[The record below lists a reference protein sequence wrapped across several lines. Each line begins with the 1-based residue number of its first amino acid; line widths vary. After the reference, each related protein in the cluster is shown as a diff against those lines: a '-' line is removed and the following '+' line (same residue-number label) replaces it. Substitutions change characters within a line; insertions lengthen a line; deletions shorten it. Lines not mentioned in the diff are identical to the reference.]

1 MGRLG
6 FEITAILCILVLLGS
21 CGQPGAPQPP
31 SLELTRAVENLS
43 ATRKGD
49 RVILR
54 WTPPNRF
61 TDGRIARRVGP
72 TQICRV
78 PGDLPAVKCS
88 AVGTLPAPPPVP
100 KGRPAER
107 PPVEFQDTLPQSL
120 LQSSP
125 TGTVTYGVEVLNTR
139 DRSVGLSTQVQISTA
154 PALAPPT
161 KLSTGLSGNGVAL
174 MWEPIAAPDIPG
186 IRFQYQISRRADPGG
201 FIAIA
206 TVPIDQ
212 SRYVDQT
219 IEWEKKFTYRL
230 AVVTEPAS
238 GKQVL
243 VEGDDSETVSVFAHD
258 VFPPAQPRELQAVF
272 SGPGQP
278 LFIDISWAPNLEPDL
293 AGYNLYRHEE
303 GGTEVKLNSQLIA
316 SPSFRDQKA
325 EAGKKYFYAVSA
337 VDVRGNES
345 TKSAETSEGVP

>member
-1 MGRLG
+1 M
-6 FEITAILCILVLLGS
+6 LLAS

-31 SLELTRAVENLS
+31 SLELPRAVENLS

-72 TQICRV
+72 TQICRI

-88 AVGTLPAPPPVP
+88 AVGTIPAPPLVP
-100 KGRPAER
+100 KGKPAQR

-120 LQSSP
+120 LRSSP
-125 TGTVTYGVEVLNTR
+125 TGRVTYGVEVLNTHG
-139 DRSVGLSTQVQISTA
+139 RSVGLSTQVQISTA
-154 PALAPPT
+154 PALVPPA
-161 KLSTGLSGNGVAL
+161 KLSTSLSGSGVAL

-186 IRFQYQISRRADPGG
+186 IRFQYQISRRGETGG
-201 FIAIA
+201 FTVIAMA
-206 TVPIDQ
+206 PIDQ

-219 IEWEKKFTYRL
+219 IEWEKKFAYRI

-258 VFPPAQPRELQAVF
+258 VFAPAQPHELQAVF
-272 SGPGQP
+272 SGPGQQP
-278 LFIDISWAPNLEPDL
+278 FIDISWTPNVEPDL

-303 GGTEVKLNSQLIA
+303 GGAEVKLNSQLLA
-316 SPSFRDQKA
+316 SPSFRDQKV

-345 TKSAETSEGVP
+345 TKSAETSESVP